1 MENTTD
7 RDARARHRHAN
18 ISPFLA
24 SASTLRTGEDQL
36 PGYYCEQQQM
46 RVVDTE
52 QGVLPI
58 INEQAL
64 SQLKTKTRADGEED
78 DEHTGGKH

>member
-1 MENTTD
+1 M
-7 RDARARHRHAN
+7 
-18 ISPFLA
+18 
-24 SASTLRTGEDQL
+24 RTFRPSWQV
-36 PGYYCEQQQM
+36 PAHFVQAKTNYCEQQQM
-46 RVVDTE
+46 WVVDTE

>member
-1 MENTTD
+1 MW
-7 RDARARHRHAN
+7 
-18 ISPFLA
+18 
-24 SASTLRTGEDQL
+24 
-36 PGYYCEQQQM
+36 
-46 RVVDTE
+46 VVDTE

>member
-36 PGYYCEQQQM
+36 PGYYCEQQ
-46 RVVDTE
+46 
-52 QGVLPI
+52 
-58 INEQAL
+58 L